1 MHNPPFLVYPALH
14 WQALLLA
21 VEPAFASHIVHDD
34 ESAGE
39 NVFGGQ
45 ATQSDAGK
53 IVEPMGHVEHSAGDV
68 APVMGRCVPAGQDTH
83 VPDTSG
89 HVVQFAFE
97 DAPRRAEYF
106 PGLQSIHV
114 AAEKAPS
121 AVEYFPAMHC
131 THRLSEAAPVE
142 GRYLP
147 DPHLIH
153 DAEDVDPRRLEYVP
167 TAQSMQAVEALI
179 VEYFPAKH

>member
-1 MHNPPFLVYPALH
+1 MHTPSFLVYPALH

-34 ESAGE
+34 EPAGE
-39 NVFGGQ
+39 NVLGGHERHI
-45 ATQSDAGK
+45 DAGQ
-53 IVEPMGHVEHSAGDV
+53 IVDPAGHVEHSAIDA
-68 APVMGRCVPAGQDTH
+68 APVIGRCVPAGQDTH
-83 VPDTSG
+83 VADTSG
-89 HVVQFAFE
+89 HVVHE
-97 DAPRRAEYF
+97 DAPSSAEYL
-106 PGLQSIHV
+106 PRLQSVHV
-114 AAEKAPS
+114 AAEKAP
-121 AVEYFPAMHC
+121 AAAEYFPALHF

-167 TAQSMQAVEALI
+167 TAQSTQAVEALI
-179 VEYFPAKH
+179 AEYCPAKH